1 MRITSVLCTVLVL
14 SAISC
19 QVACKWPTMTQAIS
33 SVFGEPVDLGL
44 NFKTK
49 FSYVSHYAS
58 NIEQL
63 ISKLATSG
71 DAGLFRVSSLLKA
84 HDDYYMHSTGVVSY
98 KVEDIFHNTVCFYR
112 QSNKIRVDIVCAFV
126 KTTGDIVSI
135 IDETQV
141 FASLAAELKRKIM
154 TVIPG
159 LVGYS
164 IFNRKPMSQVVAARL
179 GSDQTQAELDDLL
192 RKAAGQK
199 EQVIHELNANKN
211 DPFLARLFKNG
222 LSSYTSSTVVEL
234 VEGVE
239 TNMLGEYANFLAD
252 TMSIP
257 AKDRNIF
264 LDSMMASAF
273 ADRGE
278 WSEFD
283 FMYKINQGTA
293 KYVSIICYLHRN
305 QDTFDFLISDI
316 KSGFE
321 MAPDIIISTH
331 TKSSFFGLF
340 SSTTIKIE
348 RRPAELTR
356 QSIELLFK
364 FFKVAAFE
372 KFAAFRRI

>member
-1 MRITSVLCTVLVL
+1 MRIASVLCTVLVL

-19 QVACKWPTMTQAIS
+19 QVACKWPTMTQAINS
-33 SVFGEPVDLGL
+33 IFGESVDLGL
-44 NFKTK
+44 NIKSK

-58 NIEQL
+58 SMEQL
-63 ISKLATSG
+63 INKLATSG

-84 HDDYYMHSTGVVSY
+84 HDDYFMHSTGVVSY
-98 KVEDIFHNTVCFYR
+98 KVEETLHSNVCFYR
-112 QSNKIRVDIVCAFV
+112 QSNKMRVDIVCAMV
-126 KTTGDIVSI
+126 KTTGEIVST

-159 LVGYS
+159 LAGYN
-164 IFNRKPMSQVVAARL
+164 IFNRKPMTQVVAARL
-179 GSDQTQAELDDLL
+179 GSSQTQAELDELL
-192 RKAAGQK
+192 RQAAGQK
-199 EQVIHELNANKN
+199 EQVIYELNANKN
-211 DPFLARLFKNG
+211 DPFLARLFRNG

-234 VEGVE
+234 VEGVDSS
-239 TNMLGEYANFLAD
+239 MLGEYGNFLAD
-252 TMSIP
+252 SMSIP
-257 AKDRNIF
+257 AKDRQNF

-273 ADRGE
+273 AERGE

-283 FMYKINQGTA
+283 FMYKLNYGTA
-293 KYVSIICYLHRN
+293 KYVSIICYGHTDS
-305 QDTFDFLISDI
+305 DTFDFLISDI

-331 TKSSFFGLF
+331 TKSKFFGLF
-340 SSTTIKIE
+340 KTTTIKID

-356 QSIELLFK
+356 ESIELLFK

>member
-1 MRITSVLCTVLVL
+1 
-14 SAISC
+14 
-19 QVACKWPTMTQAIS
+19 MTQAIS

-58 NIEQL
+58 NMEKL

-71 DAGLFRVSSLLKA
+71 DAGLFRISSLLKA

-112 QSNKIRVDIVCAFV
+112 QANKIRVDIVCAFV

-159 LVGYS
+159 LVGYN
-164 IFNRKPMSQVVAARL
+164 IFNRKPMAQVVAARL

-257 AKDRNIF
+257 ARDRPNF

-293 KYVSIICYLHRN
+293 KYVSIICYLHRD

-340 SSTTIKIE
+340 SSTTIKIDK
-348 RRPAELTR
+348 RPAELTR
-356 QSIELLFK
+356 ESIELLFK